1 MRGWQGI
8 RASMILLVD
17 GYNVL
22 KSQLASKYA
31 DEHDRHRFIQ
41 QLIKFAN
48 RKNNRLIIVFD
59 GGSHPWDL
67 SEPYGEHDVM
77 YSGYKQTA
85 DVVLR
90 KLIARYRGYDVM
102 VISSDREVVRYAK
115 HHGLTP
121 LSAQEFIGMLQQV
134 VSIPS
139 PVVKGTQEPVK
150 ITDEK
155 NAELDILMEESSRK
169 MPVKREQQELRER
182 TSAVSKREAQLERQ
196 KKKL

>member
-1 MRGWQGI
+1 
-8 RASMILLVD
+8 MILLVD

-22 KSQLASKYA
+22 KSQLASKYV

-41 QLIKFAN
+41 QLIKFAD
-48 RKNNRLIIVFD
+48 RKDNRLIIVFD
-59 GGSHPWDL
+59 GGSHPWDI
-67 SEPYGEHDVM
+67 SEPYDAHEVM

-121 LSAQEFIGMLQQV
+121 LSAQEFISMLQQV
-134 VSIPS
+134 VSIPA
-139 PVVKGTQEPVK
+139 PVVKGTQDPVK

-155 NAELDILMEESSRK
+155 NAELDILMEQSSRK
-169 MPVKREQQELRER
+169 MPVKREQEESRER
-182 TSAVSKREAQLERQ
+182 TNAVSKREAQVERQ